1 MKKKYIDLL
10 CCPYCHGE
18 LELEVKKED
27 DEEILEG
34 KFICKKCRKEY
45 EIKDGIPILM

>member
-1 MKKKYIDLL
+1 MKKKYVDLL
-10 CCPYCHGE
+10 CCPYCRGE
-18 LELEVKKED
+18 LELEIEKEEN
-27 DEEILEG
+27 EEILQG